1 MKNLQIPVKKESV
14 REERNV
20 PGRKQGSRL
29 QGCRDGTMV
38 PGFSGYQESVDS
50 SQEESV
56 KRNKEQVRED
66 EGTKER
72 EDEVKEEVKVNNK
85 PEEK

>member
-1 MKNLQIPVKKESV
+1 MKNLWILVKKESV
-14 REERNV
+14 RRKRNV
-20 PGRKQGSRL
+20 PGRNQGSRL
-29 QGCRDGTMV
+29 QGGRDGTKV

-66 EGTKER
+66 
-72 EDEVKEEVKVNNK
+72 VIKEEVKTKNK
-85 PEEK
+85 PDEK